1 MDKQTQSLESL
12 NRAKHGDSL
21 INYPTIIKGFIEK
34 GINPL
39 EIKPRENVFTY
50 NAWLA
55 LGRQV
60 RKGETGVKCVTWIDT
75 ESKDTGKPSKL
86 VRSVSVFHVSQTD
99 SIQ

>member
-12 NRAKHGDSL
+12 NRAKNGDSL
-21 INYPTIIKGFIEK
+21 INYPTIIKGFIKK

-50 NAWLA
+50 HAWLA

-60 RKGETGVKCVTWIDT
+60 RYGEKGVKCVTWIDT
-75 ESKDTGKPSKL
+75 DKNGKPRKL
-86 VRSVSVFHVSQTD
+86 VRPVAVFHVSQTD